1 MKAQRNWAD
10 QPAPDVSHN
19 HRPHL
24 KLVAKKSESPEDTP
38 TDKAVNS
45 VSEKAE
51 IVLALLAQGLL
62 VFGIFI
68 APGNLRAHRHV
79 IEGDSLSFSNTGL
92 KSGGESCTLNSDC
105 ASGICGGSSNFGVS
119 GNGTKACISLL
130 SR

>member
-10 QPAPDVSHN
+10 QPTPDVSHN

-24 KLVAKKSESPEDTP
+24 KLITKNPESPEDTP

-45 VSEKAE
+45 VSEKVE
-51 IVLALLAQGLL
+51 IVLALLAQALL

-68 APGNLRAHRHV
+68 APGNLRAHRHLV
-79 IEGDSLSFSNTGL
+79 ENESLNSSSTVL
-92 KSGGESCTLNSDC
+92 KSGGEACSLNSEC
-105 ASGICGGSSNFGVS
+105 ASGICGGASSFGFS
-119 GNGTKACISLL
+119 GNGSKACVSLL